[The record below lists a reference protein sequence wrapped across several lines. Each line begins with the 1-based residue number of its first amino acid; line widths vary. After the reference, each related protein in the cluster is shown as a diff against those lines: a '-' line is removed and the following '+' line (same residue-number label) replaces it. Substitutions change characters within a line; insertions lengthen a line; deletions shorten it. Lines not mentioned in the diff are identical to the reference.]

1 MGTNKGTVFAVP
13 VSTRLGE
20 PFVLIRDQRRVGAA
34 VRYIRVFNGI
44 LFVSWENGW
53 LGVYGVQNLT
63 SQDIDSDILDN
74 FDSDYEYELK
84 INNFNDKKF
93 KKCQK

>member
-1 MGTNKGTVFAVP
+1 
-13 VSTRLGE
+13 
-20 PFVLIRDQRRVGAA
+20 
-34 VRYIRVFNGI
+34 VRYIRIFNGI
-44 LFVSWENGW
+44 LFVSLENGW

>member
-1 MGTNKGTVFAVP
+1 M
-13 VSTRLGE
+13 
-20 PFVLIRDQRRVGAA
+20 
-34 VRYIRVFNGI
+34 RYIRIFNGI

-53 LGVYGVQNLT
+53 LGVYGLQNLT

-93 KKCQK
+93 KKLPKMTEEDQ